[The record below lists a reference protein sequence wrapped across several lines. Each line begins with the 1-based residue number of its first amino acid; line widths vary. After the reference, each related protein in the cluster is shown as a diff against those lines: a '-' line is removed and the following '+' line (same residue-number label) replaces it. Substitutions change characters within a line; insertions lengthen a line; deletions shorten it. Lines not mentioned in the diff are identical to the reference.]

1 MKTLFIADGGKMQV
15 VLTPESDFEKSL
27 LSKYSS
33 ASYRAH
39 IAHGSFSDCMGGYV
53 RQYEHENSL
62 FITLKG
68 E

>member
-15 VLTPESDFEKSL
+15 VLTPESDFEKRL
-27 LSKYSS
+27 LSEYSS

-39 IAHGSFSDCMGGYV
+39 IARRSFSDCMGGYV
-53 RQYEHENSL
+53 RQYENENSL